1 MRSSSVKPVVP
12 TTACMPCMASHGS
25 VRRAAS
31 ATVKSTTTSH
41 AASANVRRSPPITSP
56 LRCCSPAA
64 NGSTP
69 ATKSRSSAASIAA
82 QTAAPIRPP
91 APLTP
96 TLMRSLTVTDGSQ
109 AGATSETGEG
119 LIGTIT
125 KLRRVGS
132 YSVQAVGSRPWGRR
146 RNELATRDRNVLTA
160 DELDE
165 LADAWFW
172 LDDPDMSMAVRREA
186 YRRHVDAADL
196 RGAAGA
202 AWRLFTDHHLVGEIA
217 PAAGWLERCRR
228 HVDEGAGPASAGW
241 LSIADADCAASTGD
255 HVGALRHANA
265 AKEAG
270 RRSRDPDLTA
280 MALQA
285 EGRARISLGERTE
298 GLRDLDEAMIAV
310 TNGELQPLFTG
321 WVYCN
326 VVSTC
331 YAVADLRRATEWSDE
346 AMRWCA
352 TLARGPHVSRV
363 VPGVRR
369 RARLSARRLGHGVR
383 SRPPGLPGADRV
395 RSSVRRRCVLPGRR
409 PSASARVTR
418 RGRGGLSPRPR
429 TRSPAPTRPGAHA
442 SSPEGIPPMRWV
454 RCGRRGRRRPA
465 LLSPEHGSSPRS
477 SKWRAYSVTS
487 TRSVAAVAELGTIA
501 GGSGQPIPSTV
512 TDEAARGDLSL
523 LAGEPHGA
531 VIRLRAA
538 AADIGPTGL
547 PLRGGSPTG
556 STGPCARPQRA
567 IRRCRTRSCTRRSL
581 SSTVSAP

>member
-1 MRSSSVKPVVP
+1 M
-12 TTACMPCMASHGS
+12 
-25 VRRAAS
+25 
-31 ATVKSTTTSH
+31 
-41 AASANVRRSPPITSP
+41 
-56 LRCCSPAA
+56 
-64 NGSTP
+64 
-69 ATKSRSSAASIAA
+69 
-82 QTAAPIRPP
+82 
-91 APLTP
+91 
-96 TLMRSLTVTDGSQ
+96 
-109 AGATSETGEG
+109 
-119 LIGTIT
+119 
-125 KLRRVGS
+125 
-132 YSVQAVGSRPWGRR
+132 QAVGSRPWGRR
-146 RNELATRDRNVLTA
+146 RDELATRDRNVLTA

-270 RRSRDPDLTA
+270 RRSCDPDLTA

-352 TLARGPHVSRV
+352 TLREGLMYPGLCRVYAVELGYLRGDWDTASDHALQACQELTAFDPRYAGAAFCLVGDLRRVRGSLDEAEEAYRRAHELGLQPQPGLALTELARGNPADAMGALRSAWTEAAGA
-363 VPGVRR
+363 PLP
-369 RARLSARRLGHGVR
+369 RARLLAAVVEVAGVLGDTDAV
-383 SRPPGLPGADRV
+383 
-395 RSSVRRRCVLPGRR
+395 GR
-409 PSASARVTR
+409 
-418 RGRGGLSPRPR
+418 
-429 TRSPAPTRPGAHA
+429 
-442 SSPEGIPPMRWV
+442 
-454 RCGRRGRRRPA
+454 
-465 LLSPEHGSSPRS
+465 
-477 SKWRAYSVTS
+477 
-487 TRSVAAVAELGTIA
+487 AVAELGTIA
-501 GGSGQPIPSTV
+501 EAADSPFLNA
-512 TDEAARGDLSL
+512 TDEGARGDLSL

-531 VIRLRAA
+531 VIRMRAA
-538 AADIGPTGL
+538 AATLDQLGFPYEAARRRARLAHALSAAGDPVGAELEVRQAIAQFERLGATIDLEEARRQLGPDRPSAGTCPLSTRELDVLRLVAAGRTNSEVADEL
-547 PLRGGSPTG
+547 LISHHTVARHMTNVRTKLGVGSRAAATALAYEHGWLRGRDS
-556 STGPCARPQRA
+556 
-567 IRRCRTRSCTRRSL
+567 
-581 SSTVSAP
+581 